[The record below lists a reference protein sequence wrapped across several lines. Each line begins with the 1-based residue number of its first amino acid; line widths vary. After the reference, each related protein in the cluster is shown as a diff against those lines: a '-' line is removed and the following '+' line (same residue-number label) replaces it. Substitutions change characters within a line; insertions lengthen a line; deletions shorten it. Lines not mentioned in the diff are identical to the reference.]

1 MIENDAVRLFVARLR
16 AVDPAF
22 ELTEVSAADVAEIC
36 RRLDGLPLAI
46 ELASARGKVLPPAT
60 MVQEL
65 EQALEL
71 LTGGARDLPHRQ
83 QTLRATL
90 DWSYDLLS
98 EPERILFARLAVFS
112 GGCTIEAVES
122 ICADDNVDLLAVFAS
137 LVEVSLLHRVG
148 EDRFAMLET
157 IREYATER
165 LKVAGDEDSVR
176 LRHAEY
182 FTWLAEDTEQRILTG
197 ADPAP
202 LLRRLESEHD
212 NLRAALGHLQQRA
225 AAEPALRLASSLTY
239 FWRVR
244 AYLSEGRAW
253 LESALALEG
262 DVPPALRAKSLSSA
276 GRLTYRQ
283 GDYMRA
289 RQLHEQALDIAR
301 AAGDLRAVGQ
311 ALSDLGGVSYAEG
324 DRDRAEALYI
334 ESAEVLRAA
343 DHRVRLATVLGNLA
357 GIRLVRGDT
366 KGARALADE
375 ALNLQKETGD
385 KEGRVFTYLTLA
397 GIAAHERRDNDAEQ
411 ALRHSLALI
420 HELDYREIQGVWFL
434 TCAELAWKQGNIP
447 QAVRLVGAA
456 DAAFERVSVT
466 QLQAGDRQLR
476 ADIIETALLEIG
488 QETLH
493 TALLEGRQTSE
504 KDALP
509 A

>member
-1 MIENDAVRLFVARLR
+1 M
-16 AVDPAF
+16 
-22 ELTEVSAADVAEIC
+22 
-36 RRLDGLPLAI
+36 
-46 ELASARGKVLPPAT
+46 
-60 MVQEL
+60 
-65 EQALEL
+65 
-71 LTGGARDLPHRQ
+71 
-83 QTLRATL
+83 
-90 DWSYDLLS
+90 
-98 EPERILFARLAVFS
+98 
-112 GGCTIEAVES
+112 
-122 ICADDNVDLLAVFAS
+122 
-137 LVEVSLLHRVG
+137 
-148 EDRFAMLET
+148 
-157 IREYATER
+157 
-165 LKVAGDEDSVR
+165 
-176 LRHAEY
+176 
-182 FTWLAEDTEQRILTG
+182 
-197 ADPAP
+197 
-202 LLRRLESEHD
+202 
-212 NLRAALGHLQQRA
+212 
-225 AAEPALRLASSLTY
+225 
-239 FWRVR
+239 
-244 AYLSEGRAW
+244 
-253 LESALALEG
+253 
-262 DVPPALRAKSLSSA
+262 PPALRAKSLSSA

-301 AAGDLRAVGQ
+301 AVGDLRAVGQ

-324 DRDRAEALYI
+324 DRDRAEALYV

-357 GIRLVRGDT
+357 GILLGRGDT

-375 ALNLQKETGD
+375 ALSLQIETGD

-397 GIAAHERRDNDAEQ
+397 GIAAHERRDQDAEQ